1 MKNKNL
7 LLSVCIALVLF
18 NVIFNSLVCGN
29 ESVYVTSTTANSEV
43 PLEELELLLKPLTKG
58 ELEVEAKAW
67 LDLLKAKV
75 NEVSLAEIKA
85 RQKSTEIKKVKK
97 DNGGTITEISKDQIE
112 QKTKTKE
119 LILSNIT
126 KLQEERA
133 ALINRFSA
141 AIDALEA
148 KGGDVEE
155 YRKYVNVTS
164 GITVDIQDVSA
175 AKTVVIGW
183 LKSSE
188 GGLLWAKNF
197 GFFIA
202 TLLGFYILSRLLSK
216 ITKKAVHV
224 SEKTSDLL
232 RQFFVSAVRKTT
244 MIIGV
249 VVSLSMLGINIG
261 PLVAGIG
268 AAGFIIGFALQGT
281 LGNFAAGLMILM
293 YRPYDVGNIIETGG
307 KKGIV
312 DSMNLVSTTI
322 KTFDNQI
329 IIVPN
334 GTIWGDVITN
344 VTGSDTRR
352 VDMMFGISYTD
363 DINKT
368 QKILEDIVKAHKFV
382 LDSPNPI
389 IRLHELGDSSVNF
402 VCRPWAKTDHYWDV
416 YWDITRSVKELFDKE
431 GISIPF
437 PQRDV
442 HVYHDTEV
450 KEPVSI

>member
-29 ESVYVTSTTANSEV
+29 EVVYATSTTANSEV
-43 PLEELELLLKPLTKG
+43 PVEELKLLLKPLTKS
-58 ELEVEAKAW
+58 ELEVEASAW
-67 LDLLKAKV
+67 LELLKTKV
-75 NEVSLAEIKA
+75 YKVSLAEIKA

-97 DNGGTITEISKDQIE
+97 DNGGSITEISKDQIE

-164 GITVDIQDVSA
+164 GITVNIQDVSA
-175 AKTVVIGW
+175 AKTVIIGW
-183 LKSSE
+183 LTSSE

-197 GFFIA
+197 GFFVV

-216 ITKKAVHV
+216 ITKKAVSV
-224 SEKTSDLL
+224 SEKTSGLL
-232 RQFFVSAVRKTT
+232 QQFFVSTVRKTT
-244 MIIGV
+244 MLIGIV
-249 VVSLSMLGINIG
+249 IALSMLGVNIG

-268 AAGFIIGFALQGT
+268 AVGFIIGFALQGT

-293 YRPYDVGNIIETGG
+293 YRPYDVGHIIETGG

-363 DINKT
+363 DINKA
-368 QKILEDIVKAHKFV
+368 QKALEDIVKAHKFI
-382 LDSPNPI
+382 LDSPTPI
-389 IRLHELGDSSVNF
+389 IRLHELADSSVNF

-416 YWDITRSVKELFDKE
+416 YWDITRSVKELFDKKS
-431 GISIPF
+431 ISIPF

-442 HVYHDTEV
+442 HVYHETEA
-450 KEPVSI
+450 KEATSL